1 MPDAYLS
8 VVEALKHS
16 GYVNDAAI
24 DLKWVNANDL
34 NADNVDEMLGDA
46 DGIIVP
52 GGFGQRGTEGKIE
65 AIRYAR
71 EKDVPMLGICLGMQ
85 LTCVEFAR
93 HVLNMEGANS
103 TELDPDTKY
112 PIIDIM
118 RDQID
123 IEDMG
128 GTLVWVFTHVN

>member
-1 MPDAYLS
+1 MLICQW
-8 VVEALKHS
+8 LRHLQHS
-16 GYVNDAAI
+16 GLANDTAI
-24 DLKWVNANDL
+24 DIDWVNANDL
-34 NADNVDEMLGDA
+34 TAENVASRLADA

-52 GGFGQRGTEGKIE
+52 GGFGQRGTEGKIQ

-71 EKDVPMLGICLGMQ
+71 ENDVPMLGVCLGMQ
-85 LTCVEFAR
+85 LTCIEFAR
-93 HVLNMEGANS
+93 HVLHLDGANS
-103 TELDPDTKY
+103 AELDPETQY

-128 GTLVWVFTHVN
+128 GTLSSWSLPM